1 MVRDNHLPTYYWQ
14 HMETVVNLV
23 LDIETDSKQSKIW
36 MCYTHN
42 SDTNE
47 YICHTE
53 PTTLIPLI
61 RKAERLIGHNLIGF
75 DAPVLNRLWGTKIGL
90 KKVRDTLIMSRLLSP
105 SNENGHS
112 LAAWGKR
119 LGNNKVEYTRIW
131 HWMKGLQ
138 FDKKSV
144 APYDDPIDNLNRVY
158 CKQDVT
164 VTVELYKYL
173 DEQLAE
179 WGESVQLEH
188 DVAAILHKQEKHG
201 FKFDENKGRILLA
214 QLSSEVADIEGELQ
228 ATFPPIVEER
238 ISEKTGKTLK
248 EKVTPFNAAIRQ
260 QIAERLAT
268 LGVKFTQETEKGST
282 IINEKVLEGIELPE
296 AKLIARFLML
306 QKRISQVSSW
316 FEAVQAD
323 GRVHGRVI
331 TNGAVTGRMTHHSPN
346 MAQVPSSASE
356 YGPECR
362 ELWTVGVGNKLVG
375 ADASGLELRMLA
387 HYMQDLRY
395 IKTVCEG
402 KQEDETD
409 VHTMNM
415 KAAGL
420 TSRNQAKTFIYA
432 FLYGAGAG
440 KIGSIIGGSSAD
452 GHKLMTRFLRN
463 TPALE
468 YLKDE
473 VVLPASRKGWVRG
486 LDGRHIMV
494 RSEHAALNSLLQGA
508 GAIVMKKALVILHE
522 RLKRGIINSSYCA
535 NVHDELQMEAPQEE
549 AERVGKMAVQ
559 AIEDAGKHFNL
570 RCPLTGEYN
579 VGNNWRD
586 TH

>member
-1 MVRDNHLPTYYWQ
+1 
-14 HMETVVNLV
+14 METVVNLV
-23 LDIETDSKQSKIW
+23 LDIETDSKHSKIW

-42 SDTNE
+42 SETGQ
-47 YICHTE
+47 YVCHTE
-53 PTTLIPLI
+53 PATLIPLI
-61 RKAERLIGHNLIGF
+61 NKADRLIGHNLIGF
-75 DAPVLNRLWGTKIGL
+75 DAPVLNKLWGTKIGL
-90 KKVRDTLIMSRLLSP
+90 KKVRDTLIMSRLLNP
-105 SNENGHS
+105 SIENGHS

-131 HWMKGLQ
+131 HWMKGVQ
-138 FDKKSV
+138 FDKKSM

-173 DEQLAE
+173 DEQLE
-179 WGESVQLEH
+179 DWGESVQLEH
-188 DVAAILHKQEKHG
+188 DVAAILHKQERHG
-201 FKFDENKGRILLA
+201 FKFDETKGRVLLA

-228 ATFPPIVEER
+228 ATFPPIVEKR
-238 ISEKTGKTLK
+238 VSEKTGKALK
-248 EKVTPFNAAIRQ
+248 DRVTPFNAGSRQ

-282 IINEKVLEGIELPE
+282 IVNEKVLEGVELPE
-296 AKLIARFLML
+296 AKLIARYLML

-323 GRVHGRVI
+323 GRVRGRVI
-331 TNGAVTGRMTHHSPN
+331 TNGAITGRMSHHSPN
-346 MAQVPSSASE
+346 MAQVPSSSSE
-356 YGPECR
+356 YGTECR
-362 ELWTVGVGNKLVG
+362 ELWTVDAGKRLVG
-375 ADASGLELRMLA
+375 TDASGIELRMLA
-387 HYMQDLRY
+387 HYMQDARY

-402 KQEDETD
+402 KQEDGTD

-440 KIGSIIGGSSAD
+440 KIGSIIGGSSTE
-452 GHKLMTRFLRN
+452 GHHLMTRFLRN

-473 VVLPASRKGWVRG
+473 VVIPASKKGWLRG

-508 GAIVMKKALVILHE
+508 GAIIMKKALVILHE
-522 RLKRGIINSSYCA
+522 RLKRGIIQAHFVA
-535 NVHDELQMEAPQEE
+535 NVHDEWQKEVAEE
-549 AERVGKMAVQ
+549 DAERVGKMAVQ

-579 VGNNWRD
+579 VGFNWKD